1 MSRTGSVSC
10 SQHQCYVDPSHDD
23 KHIEL
28 IELTFLF
35 PHFKLVTILLKCSSV
50 VPGHWDL
57 QGVISVNADRF
68 RERM

>member
-1 MSRTGSVSC
+1 M
-10 SQHQCYVDPSHDD
+10 DPSHDD

-68 RERM
+68 RERL